1 MLTSI
6 VNVMMSISAPALQHI
21 LAVFTT
27 ARCYRHLVVD
37 KNNSAFTN
45 PTQISTIRLHRTGPE
60 RIDKCVAVEALQ
72 RGVAAWRRH
81 RRRAPLTDRLPRL
94 YIYIKRKS

>member
-1 MLTSI
+1 M
-6 VNVMMSISAPALQHI
+6 QHI

-37 KNNSAFTN
+37 KNISAFTN
-45 PTQISTIRLHRTGPE
+45 PTQISRVRLHRTGPE
-60 RIDKCVAVEALQ
+60 RVDKCVTVEALQ